1 MMRKSG
7 ARTRALR
14 YALTA
19 AIAAAV
25 LLVWEVS
32 SRLGLVSALLLSA
45 PTRIFAYLRQSM
57 LDGELPAAT
66 SATLG
71 RIGAG
76 FVLGAVPGLLLGYG
90 MGWSRRLRGI
100 MDPIIAALHPI
111 PKVAIFP
118 LFMFIFGIGELSKVA
133 AIAVTAVF
141 PLLINAVAGVR
152 QINPVYM
159 EVAKNYG
166 ANRWKTFSN
175 VIIPGSLPLVLAG
188 VRIGV
193 NTALVIAIAVEF
205 VSGQVGLGVMILFAW
220 QTLRIEELYAAL
232 FVIAL
237 LGVGFNVLLEWASRL
252 LAPWHYHSSPDEA
265 A

>member
-1 MMRKSG
+1 MAIVLLAWEALARAGLLSVILFPAPTVVFAFLRKS
-7 ARTRALR
+7 ATN
-14 YALTA
+14 
-19 AIAAAV
+19 
-25 LLVWEVS
+25 
-32 SRLGLVSALLLSA
+32 
-45 PTRIFAYLRQSM
+45 
-57 LDGELPAAT
+57 GELGAAT
-66 SATLG
+66 GATLG

-76 FVLGAVPGLLLGYG
+76 FVLGAAPGVLLGWA
-90 MGWSRRLRGI
+90 MGWSRRLRGV

-118 LFMFIFGIGELSKVA
+118 LFMFIFGIGELSKVV
-133 AIAVTAVF
+133 AIAVSTLF

-152 QINPVYM
+152 QINPVYL
-159 EVAKNYG
+159 EVARNYG
-166 ANRWKTFSN
+166 ASRWNTLSN

-188 VRIGV
+188 VRIAV

-232 FVIAL
+232 FVIAV
-237 LGVGFNVLLEWASRL
+237 LGLGFNLLLEWMSHL

-265 A
+265 S